1 MNKGELINAVASSA
15 KLSKTD
21 AESEVNAII
30 ETISNTLAEG
40 ETVQL
45 FGFGTFSVKERAA
58 REGRNPHTGES
69 IKIAASKAPAFKPS
83 KALKEKVAK

>member
-30 ETISNTLAEG
+30 ETISNTLAKG

-45 FGFGTFSVKERAA
+45 VGFGTFSVKERAA